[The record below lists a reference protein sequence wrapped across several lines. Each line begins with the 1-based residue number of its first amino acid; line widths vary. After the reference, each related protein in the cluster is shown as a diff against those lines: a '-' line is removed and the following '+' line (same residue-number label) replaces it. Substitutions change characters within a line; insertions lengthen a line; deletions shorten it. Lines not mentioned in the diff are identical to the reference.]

1 MIISR
6 RQKLLLLKFLS
17 LFSVV
22 RGYNVLVIALAQYL
36 TSIYI
41 LAPDSA
47 VAAILFDSYLF
58 CIVAAS
64 AIAIASGYIINSFY
78 DAEKDLINRPTKTL
92 LDRFVSQRFKL
103 TTYFVLNFVSV
114 IFASYVSFRSVVFF
128 SAYIFGIWFYSHK
141 LKRMAFV
148 GNFVSAT
155 LAIAPFF
162 AIFIYYKN
170 FQLVIFVHA
179 VFLFLIILIRE
190 LVKDLENIK
199 GDLIQNYKTIP
210 VVYGEKISKTII
222 TLFTL
227 LSFVPAYLLIA
238 RFEVGHMYL
247 FFYACIF
254 LLLVF
259 LFILWRSSTKTHYV
273 VLHNILKLIIVSGV
287 LSILLIDIDL
297 VLHRIH

>member
-41 LAPDSA
+41 LAPDSS
-47 VAAILFDSYLF
+47 VTSILFDPYLF

-141 LKRMAFV
+141 LKRMAFI
-148 GNFVSAT
+148 GNVVSAT

-162 AIFIYYKN
+162 AIFVYYKN

-190 LVKDLENIK
+190 LVKDLQNIK
-199 GDLIQNYKTIP
+199 GDLVQNYKTIP
-210 VVYGEKISKTII
+210 VVYDERSSKIII

-254 LLLVF
+254 LLLIF

>member
-6 RQKLLLLKFLS
+6 RQKLLLLKFVS
-17 LFSVV
+17 LFSVI
-22 RGYNVLVIALAQYL
+22 RGYNVLMIALAQYL
-36 TSIYI
+36 TSLYI
-41 LAPDSA
+41 LAPDSSI
-47 VAAILFDSYLF
+47 AAILFDPYLF

-78 DAEKDLINRPTKTL
+78 DAEKDLINRPRKTL
-92 LDRFVSQRFKL
+92 LDRIVSQRFKL

-128 SAYIFGIWFYSHK
+128 SSYIFGIWFYSHK
-141 LKRMAFV
+141 LKRIPFL
-148 GNFVSAT
+148 GNLVSAT

-162 AIFIYYKN
+162 AIFVYYKN

-190 LVKDLENIK
+190 LVKDLQNIK
-199 GDLIQNYKTIP
+199 GDLTQNYKTIA
-210 VVYGEKISKTII
+210 VVYGERSSKFII

-227 LSFVPAYLLIA
+227 LSFVPAYLLIT

-247 FFYACIF
+247 FFYSCII

-259 LFILWRSSTKTHYV
+259 LIILWRSSTKTHYV
-273 VLHNILKLIIVSGV
+273 ILHNILKFIIISGV